1 MCPAPAKT
9 SYSEIIRTAQQLLET
24 QGLENL
30 SMQSLATALGVR
42 APSLYKHIEN
52 KSQLVKAVLEAL
64 LIELRETL
72 ADAAKGKDL
81 EDDLRA
87 MMVAYRTFA
96 HQHPTLYPLLYSHLA
111 SEMQPDVK
119 VSATAAA
126 PLLHAIERWVNQEQS
141 LSAAR
146 IVVAFTHGFVSMELA
161 GVFRLGGNIE
171 DAFELGVK
179 SLVKVLYQM
188 QTESATT
195 YLPEL

>member
-52 KSQLVKAVLEAL
+52 KSQLVKAVLETL
-64 LIELRETL
+64 LIELGETL
-72 ADAAKGKDL
+72 ADAAKGQNL
-81 EDDLRA
+81 ADDLRA

-96 HQHPTLYPLLYSHLA
+96 HQHPALYPLLYSHLV

-119 VSATAAA
+119 VSATAVA
-126 PLLHAIERWVNQEQS
+126 PLLHVIEQWINQEQS

-146 IVVAFTHGFVSMELA
+146 IIVAFTHGFVSMELVGA
-161 GVFRLGGNIE
+161 FRLGGNVE
-171 DAFELGVK
+171 DAFELGVE
-179 SLVKVLYQM
+179 SLVKVLNQM
-188 QTESATT
+188 QAEFMTI
-195 YLPEL
+195 

>member
-52 KSQLVKAVLEAL
+52 KSQLVKAVLEAV
-64 LIELRETL
+64 LIELGETL
-72 ADAAKGKDL
+72 SEVAKGQDFA
-81 EDDLRA
+81 DDLRA
-87 MMVAYRTFA
+87 ILVTYRNFA

-126 PLLHAIERWVNQEQS
+126 PLLQTIGQWVNQEQS

-146 IVVAFTHGFVSMELA
+146 IVVAFIHGFVSMELA
-161 GVFRLGGNIE
+161 GAFRLGGNVE
-171 DAFELGVK
+171 DAFELGVE
-179 SLVKVLYQM
+179 SLVKVLDQM
-188 QTESATT
+188 HVEFMM
-195 YLPEL
+195 

>member
-52 KSQLVKAVLEAL
+52 KSQLVKVVLEAV
-64 LIELRETL
+64 LIELGETL
-72 ADAAKGKDL
+72 ADAAKGQNFQ
-81 EDDLRA
+81 DDLRA
-87 MMVAYRTFA
+87 MMGAYRTFA
-96 HQHPTLYPLLYSHLA
+96 HQHPTLYPLLYSQLA
-111 SEMQPDVK
+111 SEMQPDIE
-119 VSATAAA
+119 VSANAAA
-126 PLLHAIERWVNQEQS
+126 PLLHAIAQWINPEQS

-161 GVFRLGGNIE
+161 GAFRLGGNVE
-171 DAFELGVK
+171 DAFELGVD
-179 SLVKVLYQM
+179 SLVKVLDQLGAK
-188 QTESATT
+188 SVKN
-195 YLPEL
+195 

>member
-9 SYSEIIRTAQQLLET
+9 SYLEIIRTAQQLLET

-52 KSQLVKAVLEAL
+52 KSQLVKAVLEAVM
-64 LIELRETL
+64 IELGETL
-72 ADAAKGKDL
+72 STVAKGQNL

-87 MMVAYRTFA
+87 MMMAYRTFA
-96 HQHPTLYPLLYSHLA
+96 HQHPTLYPLLYSQLV

-119 VSATAAA
+119 VSTIAVA
-126 PLLHAIERWVNQEQS
+126 PLLHTIAQWVNSEQS

-146 IVVAFTHGFVSMELA
+146 VVVAFTHGFVSMELTGA
-161 GVFRLGGNIE
+161 FRLGGNVE
-171 DAFELGVK
+171 DAFELGVE
-179 SLVKVLYQM
+179 SLIKVL
-188 QTESATT
+188 EH
-195 YLPEL
+195 L

>member
-9 SYSEIIRTAQQLLET
+9 SYPEIIRTAQHLLET

-52 KSQLVKAVLEAL
+52 KSQLVKAILEAL
-64 LIELRETL
+64 LLELGETL
-72 ADAAKGKDL
+72 SKAANGQNFA
-81 EDDLRA
+81 DDLRA
-87 MMVAYRTFA
+87 MIVAYRAFA
-96 HQHPTLYPLLYSHLA
+96 HQHPTLYPLLYSHLT

-126 PLLHAIERWVNQEQS
+126 PLLQTIEQWVNQKRS

-146 IVVAFTHGFVSMELA
+146 MVVAFTHGFVSMELA
-161 GVFRLGGNIE
+161 GALRLGGNVE
-171 DAFELGVK
+171 DAFELGVE
-179 SLVKVLYQM
+179 SLVKVLEQLHD
-188 QTESATT
+188 ESATV
-195 YLPEL
+195 